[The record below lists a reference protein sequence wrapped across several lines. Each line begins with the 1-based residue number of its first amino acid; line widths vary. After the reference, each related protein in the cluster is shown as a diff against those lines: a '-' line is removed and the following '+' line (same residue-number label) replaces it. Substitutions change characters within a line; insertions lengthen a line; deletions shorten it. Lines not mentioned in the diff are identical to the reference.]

1 MRVTVFQQKRLCG
14 IELRMNIEFP
24 DFIAVIPVY
33 AGATQTHSA
42 ADALKLIDALPIMLL
57 ERRVAH
63 ARKEFNE
70 PLRNV
75 SPELGDYIHCAPC

>member
-1 MRVTVFQQKRLCG
+1 MRLESHGFV
-14 IELRMNIEFP
+14 
-24 DFIAVIPVY
+24 AVIPVY

-42 ADALKLIDALPIMLL
+42 ADALKLLNALPEKLL
-57 ERRVAH
+57 EARVSYAK
-63 ARKEFNE
+63 KEFNE